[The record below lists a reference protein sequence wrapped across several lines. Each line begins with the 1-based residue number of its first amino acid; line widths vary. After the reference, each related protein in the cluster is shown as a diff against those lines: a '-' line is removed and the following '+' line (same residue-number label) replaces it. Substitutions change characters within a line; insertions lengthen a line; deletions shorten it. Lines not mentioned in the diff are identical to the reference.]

1 MINLKIDNN
10 IGDKMADYPSRDI
23 TGVCEGE
30 CRNLVAEADVKRQRE
45 IQSVAYSN
53 ESGSPS
59 ISRANSRNEAP
70 GFLGGHV

>member
-1 MINLKIDNN
+1 
-10 IGDKMADYPSRDI
+10 MAHIPSRDI

-30 CRNLVAEADVKRQRE
+30 CRNLVGEADVKRQKE

-53 ESGSPS
+53 EEGSPS
-59 ISRANSRNEAP
+59 VSRAHSRNEAP